1 MGKTRGN
8 KGANHEERKRSRDG
22 KRKKNKGAKA
32 CGYSEAAKAAAA
44 AAHYGTK
51 SGHFETS
58 NHSLSHE
65 RGSEQSEQAS
75 ERGRLFLD
83 TRRPRRVVP
92 EKFVSVGLMSG
103 LIYRRWKTLD
113 FYSRK
118 IKTLAKVC
126 RLVDLLVLFMFVCL
140 M

>member
-32 CGYSEAAKAAAA
+32 CDYSEAAKAAA

-58 NHSLSHE
+58 IINFPT
-65 RGSEQSEQAS
+65 SEEMSA
-75 ERGRLFLD
+75 
-83 TRRPRRVVP
+83 
-92 EKFVSVGLMSG
+92 VSK
-103 LIYRRWKTLD
+103 R
-113 FYSRK
+113 
-118 IKTLAKVC
+118 ANE
-126 RLVDLLVLFMFVCL
+126 
-140 M
+140 